1 MFPNVSRIVSEISTI
16 KNLHYENLILTIS
29 ILGLSITNI
38 SAQDI
43 RQSEVP
49 SVILNHFQKSF
60 PKAADID
67 WEIKG
72 NYYEVEFETGFL
84 GDDHKI
90 LYSRDGK
97 LVRHEEEISKSNLPK
112 TVLASIKRSFNGYRT
127 DDIKKITEGGKVIYN
142 VELKSNSQEWKV
154 VFDAQGR
161 ILQKKED

>member
-1 MFPNVSRIVSEISTI
+1 MFPESCRKLALLKIYIM
-16 KNLHYENLILTIS
+16 KNLILTIS

-142 VELKSNSQEWKV
+142 VELKNYSQEWKV

>member
-1 MFPNVSRIVSEISTI
+1 M
-16 KNLHYENLILTIS
+16 KNLILTIS

-142 VELKSNSQEWKV
+142 VELKNYSQEWKV

>member
-1 MFPNVSRIVSEISTI
+1 M
-16 KNLHYENLILTIS
+16 KNLILTIS

-112 TVLASIKRSFNGYRT
+112 TVLASIKRLFNGYRT

-142 VELKSNSQEWKV
+142 VELKNYSQEWKV

>member
-1 MFPNVSRIVSEISTI
+1 M
-16 KNLHYENLILTIS
+16 KNLILTIS

-43 RQSEVP
+43 HQSEVP

-72 NYYEVEFETGFL
+72 NLYEVEFETGLL
-84 GDDHKI
+84 GDDHKV
-90 LYSRDGK
+90 LYSKDGK

-142 VELKSNSQEWKV
+142 VELKNYSQEWKV
-154 VFDAQGR
+154 IFDAQGR
-161 ILQKKED
+161 ILQKRED

>member
-1 MFPNVSRIVSEISTI
+1 M
-16 KNLHYENLILTIS
+16 KNLILTIS

>member
-1 MFPNVSRIVSEISTI
+1 M
-16 KNLHYENLILTIS
+16 KNLILTIS

-112 TVLASIKRSFNGYRT
+112 TVLASITRSFNGYRT

-142 VELKSNSQEWKV
+142 VELKNYSQEWKV

>member
-1 MFPNVSRIVSEISTI
+1 M
-16 KNLHYENLILTIS
+16 KNLIVAIS
-29 ILGLSITNI
+29 ILGLSLTNI

-43 RQSEVP
+43 HQNEVP
-49 SVILNHFQKSF
+49 SVILNNFQKSF

-72 NYYEVEFETGFL
+72 NLYEVEFETGLL
-84 GDDHKI
+84 GDDHKV

-112 TVLASIKRSFNGYRT
+112 SVLASINKSFSGYRI
-127 DDIKKITEGGKVIYN
+127 DDAKKITEGRKVIYN
-142 VELKSNSQEWKV
+142 VELKNLSQEWKV

-161 ILQKKED
+161 ILQKRED

>member
-1 MFPNVSRIVSEISTI
+1 M
-16 KNLHYENLILTIS
+16 KNLILTIS

-142 VELKSNSQEWKV
+142 VELKNYSQEWKV

-161 ILQKKED
+161 ILQQKED

>member
-1 MFPNVSRIVSEISTI
+1 M
-16 KNLHYENLILTIS
+16 KNLILTIS

-142 VELKSNSQEWKV
+142 VDLKNYSQEWKV

>member
-1 MFPNVSRIVSEISTI
+1 M
-16 KNLHYENLILTIS
+16 KNLILTIS

-142 VELKSNSQEWKV
+142 VELKNYSQEWKV
-154 VFDAQGR
+154 VFDSQGR
-161 ILQKKED
+161 ILQKRED

>member
-1 MFPNVSRIVSEISTI
+1 M
-16 KNLHYENLILTIS
+16 KNLILTIS

-112 TVLASIKRSFNGYRT
+112 TVLASIKRSFNGYKT

-142 VELKSNSQEWKV
+142 VELKNYSQEWKV

>member
-1 MFPNVSRIVSEISTI
+1 M
-16 KNLHYENLILTIS
+16 KNLILTIS

-72 NYYEVEFETGFL
+72 NLYEVEFETGFL

-127 DDIKKITEGGKVIYN
+127 NDIKKITEGGKVIYN
-142 VELKSNSQEWKV
+142 VELKNYSQEWKV
-154 VFDAQGR
+154 VFDEQGR

>member
-1 MFPNVSRIVSEISTI
+1 M
-16 KNLHYENLILTIS
+16 KNLILTIS

-90 LYSRDGK
+90 LYSKDGK

-142 VELKSNSQEWKV
+142 VELKNYSQEWKV

>member
-1 MFPNVSRIVSEISTI
+1 M
-16 KNLHYENLILTIS
+16 KNLILTIS

-112 TVLASIKRSFNGYRT
+112 TVLASIKSSFNGYRT
-127 DDIKKITEGGKVIYN
+127 DDIKKITESGKVIYN
-142 VELKSNSQEWKV
+142 VELKNYSQEWKV

>member
-1 MFPNVSRIVSEISTI
+1 M
-16 KNLHYENLILTIS
+16 KNLILTIS

-127 DDIKKITEGGKVIYN
+127 NDIKKITEGGKVIYN
-142 VELKSNSQEWKV
+142 VELKNYSQEWKV
-154 VFDAQGR
+154 VFDEQGR

>member
-1 MFPNVSRIVSEISTI
+1 M
-16 KNLHYENLILTIS
+16 KNLILTIS

-127 DDIKKITEGGKVIYN
+127 DNIKKITEGGKVIYN
-142 VELKSNSQEWKV
+142 VELKNNSQEWKV

>member
-1 MFPNVSRIVSEISTI
+1 M
-16 KNLHYENLILTIS
+16 KNLILTIS

-127 DDIKKITEGGKVIYN
+127 DDIKKITEDGKVIYN
-142 VELKSNSQEWKV
+142 VELKNYSQEWKV

>member
-1 MFPNVSRIVSEISTI
+1 M
-16 KNLHYENLILTIS
+16 KNLILTIS

-49 SVILNHFQKSF
+49 SIILNHFQKSF

-142 VELKSNSQEWKV
+142 VELKNYSQEWKV
-154 VFDAQGR
+154 IFDAQGR

>member
-1 MFPNVSRIVSEISTI
+1 M
-16 KNLHYENLILTIS
+16 KNLILTIS
-29 ILGLSITNI
+29 ILGLSLTTI

-43 RQSEVP
+43 HQNEVP
-49 SVILNHFQKSF
+49 SVILNSFQKSF

-72 NYYEVEFETGFL
+72 NLYEVEFETGFL
-84 GDDHKI
+84 GDDHKV

-97 LVRHEEEISKSNLPK
+97 LVRHEEKISKSNLPK

-127 DDIKKITEGGKVIYN
+127 DDIKKITESGKVMYN
-142 VELKSNSQEWKV
+142 VELKNYSQEWKV

-161 ILQKKED
+161 ILQKIAD

>member
-1 MFPNVSRIVSEISTI
+1 
-16 KNLHYENLILTIS
+16 
-29 ILGLSITNI
+29 
-38 SAQDI
+38 
-43 RQSEVP
+43 
-49 SVILNHFQKSF
+49 VILNHFQKSF